1 MRPAMTE
8 LERVQLER
16 ERLQVKRER
25 LTLRQERQAMTDARR
40 GERRVQ
46 LRAGWERFKLA
57 LPMRVAL
64 CAVAMVW
71 LLGCLWSLREQAAL
85 AAHSGFLIP
94 WVLGLILDGL
104 AVACAVVSYAA
115 SLDGRAAVKAR
126 LVLAAAVVASA
137 GSNGVWAW
145 ERSGGQVITI
155 ALAVGVP
162 VAANVAFEVLLGERR
177 LQVKRRRGL
186 PAPIPVE
193 PPRLI
198 RLVLSPIAEP
208 RAWRA
213 WVLATTAPAPVDEQ
227 ITQLEQLLLERAT
240 RRRAR
245 AERKAARRRERAVRR
260 QERDMTRRQKN
271 PLQPTADA
279 KDAGTGPASGPS
291 RRRVSRNA
299 SGSAR
304 GEKTTR
310 LRQLLG
316 EEVPVDDTRSDAEL
330 ARIYAPRVDMHG
342 SSARKVIAAFRAD
355 RLDASSDDNSEGRVL
370 RLAGG
375 GQ

>member
-1 MRPAMTE
+1 MTE

-16 ERLQVKRER
+16 ERLQVKREK
-25 LTLRQERQAMTDARR
+25 LTLRRERRAMTDARR
-40 GERRVQ
+40 AERRAQ
-46 LRAGWERFKLA
+46 FRAGWERFKLA

-94 WVLGLILDGL
+94 WVLGLVLDGL
-104 AVACAVVSYAA
+104 AIACAVVSYAA

-126 LVLAAAVVASA
+126 LVLAAAVIASA

-213 WVLATTAPAPVDEQ
+213 RVLATTSPAPVDEQ
-227 ITQLEQLLLERAT
+227 IAQLERLLLERAT
-240 RRRAR
+240 RRRER
-245 AERKAARRRERAVRR
+245 AARKAARHKDRAT
-260 QERDMTRRQKN
+260 TRRQKN
-271 PLQPTADA
+271 SPPATADD
-279 KDAGTGPASGPS
+279 KDAATGPADAPE
-291 RRRVSRNA
+291 RPRVSRNA

-310 LRQLLG
+310 LRQLLA
-316 EEVPVDDTRSDAEL
+316 EEVPVDDSRSDAEL

-355 RLDASSDDNSEGRVL
+355 RLDATGDDNSEGRVL